1 MSLKKILIKYT
12 LALFTGFL
20 MTIILTIGFI
30 FKRSEFQVKK
40 RNAPKFLTDTSL
52 WKHGYLTLKNIRIH
66 YVEKGDPKKPLMLFL
81 HGYPEFW
88 YSWRHQLQEFSKDY
102 WTVAIDMRGY
112 GDSEKPPGMD
122 SYAMDLLIDDVKH
135 VVQALGRQK
144 FILVGHD
151 WGGIVSWNFVSKYH
165 EMLLCYVILN
175 APHPPTFMQLVLSN
189 KKQFFM
195 SWYLFFYTLP
205 YLPELTLPA
214 FDFIAFEKVFRRNKP
229 KELSRVTDE
238 DIEAFKYTFGKPN
251 ALTPPVNYYRQFMKT
266 WSTTESSKDI
276 IDITPNG
283 LLIFGELDDYLT
295 REILNLAQKNV
306 KNLQVNIV
314 KGANHF
320 VQQDDPD
327 TVNKHI
333 TEFLRSNLVTT
344 NADINASS

>member
-1 MSLKKILIKYT
+1 MSYFSDTCRFSYLVQFDIRVNFLKKNV
-12 LALFTGFL
+12 
-20 MTIILTIGFI
+20 I
-30 FKRSEFQVKK
+30 F
-40 RNAPKFLTDTSL
+40 
-52 WKHGYLTLKNIRIH
+52 
-66 YVEKGDPKKPLMLFL
+66 
-81 HGYPEFW
+81 
-88 YSWRHQLQEFSKDY
+88 FSD
-102 WTVAIDMRGY
+102 
-112 GDSEKPPGMD
+112 
-122 SYAMDLLIDDVKH
+122 
-135 VVQALGRQK
+135 
-144 FILVGHD
+144 
-151 WGGIVSWNFVSKYH
+151 
-165 EMLLCYVILN
+165 
-175 APHPPTFMQLVLSN
+175 
-189 KKQFFM
+189 
-195 SWYLFFYTLP
+195 
-205 YLPELTLPA
+205 
-214 FDFIAFEKVFRRNKP
+214 
-229 KELSRVTDE
+229 
-238 DIEAFKYTFGKPN
+238 